1 MLQITQAPTSPV
13 LVNQRF
19 SILGVAS
26 VSYAGKQL
34 QLVVDSFYRTNGPE
48 IRENGTWQVD
58 FLFTAAGNRR
68 LRIEVEG
75 DSTEIVIPV
84 VTSLPQA
91 QRLRITQIPTRLPV
105 LQSTTIEGDAE
116 NYTDGTV
123 LQLRSDRQFELARPV
138 VTSQRWRATV
148 GFNQPGRRLIE
159 IRTFD
164 GAQSAAAE
172 LDVVAIAPRPPRV
185 AFVNPPRQV
194 REETVITLEGTA
206 ENYQDGDQLILRAD
220 QSQELAR
227 PRVQDGKW
235 QANTLFRQPG
245 NRLIEIIGSEQDR
258 AQIIVEVLAAPS
270 SSFQILARSSWTNNP
285 TPASLPNL
293 APRRIT
299 IHHTA
304 LNGSPGANST
314 QAQDAARMRLIWNSH
329 VNGNGW
335 SDIGYHFII
344 MQSGR
349 VFSARS
355 ELKRGAHDVINDG
368 LGVAFD
374 GIYTSAT
381 INQRQ
386 FDAAVA
392 LCTVLCRRYGI
403 RNTVTPVPTPT
414 ADFGT
419 RNLPLILGHR
429 DRVATACPGAEGG
442 RTVRLAEIRTA
453 VNAQL
458 S

>member
-26 VSYAGKQL
+26 VSYTGMKL
-34 QLVVDSFYRTNGPE
+34 SLLVDNFYRSEGPE
-48 IRENGTWQVD
+48 IRTNGTWQVD
-58 FLFTAAGNRR
+58 FLFTVAGNRR
-68 LRIEVEG
+68 LRIEVAGE
-75 DSTEIVIPV
+75 STELVVPV
-84 VTSLPQA
+84 VTSLPET
-91 QRLRITQIPTRLPV
+91 QRLRFTQIPARLPTF
-105 LQSTTIEGDAE
+105 QAATIEGDAD
-116 NYTDGTV
+116 NYPDGTV
-123 LQLRSDRQFELARPV
+123 LQLRSDRQFELARPTV
-138 VTSQRWRATV
+138 QSNRWRSTI
-148 GFNQPGRRLIE
+148 GFNTPGKRLIE
-159 IRTFD
+159 IRTLD
-164 GAQSAAAE
+164 GQQRAE
-172 LDVVAIAPRPPRV
+172 TEIDVVAPQPRPPRV
-185 AFVNPPRQV
+185 SFVNPPQQV
-194 REETVITLEGTA
+194 REETVVTLRGNA
-206 ENYQDGDQLILRAD
+206 ENYEDGDQLLLRAD
-220 QSQELAR
+220 QSSELAR

-235 QANTLFRQPG
+235 EANTLFRQPG
-245 NRLIEIIGSEQDR
+245 NRLIEIIGSEQDK
-258 AQIIVEVLAAPS
+258 AQTIIEVIAAPPP
-270 SSFQILARSSWTNNP
+270 SFQILARSSWTNNP
-285 TPASLPNL
+285 TPSSLANL

-304 LNGSPGANST
+304 LSGAPASNAT

-344 MQSGR
+344 LPSGR

-403 RNTVTPVPTPT
+403 RNTVTPVPTAT

-419 RNLPLILGHR
+419 RSLPLILGHR
-429 DRVATACPGAEGG
+429 DRVNTSCPGTEGG
-442 RTVRLAEIRTA
+442 RTVRLSEIRTA

-458 S
+458 Q